1 MLNAVQVFVNVCPF
15 LFAKLST
22 KQDITSTE
30 ISYQFL
36 APKVPVLRRN
46 KVTNS
51 STSTD
56 PFSAAT
62 KTLVLGNLFKHVWF
76 AITFARAVCHWRE
89 WQEWDNCQIFFIV
102 FIPKWQTFRANV
114 MSRTLN
120 KTLFTWS
127 GGPRSSRVGF
137 FCFVSSRAWKQKK
150 RTPLDR
156 GPPLHTNRP

>member
-1 MLNAVQVFVNVCPF
+1 MQCKYLSTSSPS
-15 LFAKLST
+15 LFEKLST

-46 KVTNS
+46 KVTHS

-56 PFSAAT
+56 PFSATT

-102 FIPKWQTFRANV
+102 FIPKWQTFLANV
-114 MSRTLN
+114 MSSLKTLN
-120 KTLFTWS
+120 KLPTSTRAFSAAEKWTVR
-127 GGPRSSRVGF
+127 GTGVIGF
-137 FCFVSSRAWKQKK
+137 ISPQ
-150 RTPLDR
+150 
-156 GPPLHTNRP
+156 NRNLRR